1 MLTWGYGK
9 LDHAPAGELLDQIAH
24 RLEMDV
30 SLYHHQAVSNMF
42 YSLARLQKYNPSMC
56 SAVETHVTT
65 HIEDFSPQVRH
76 LVTAEFLRAD
86 HSPIIPCFPLASAFL
101 SGFLCAAGIDEHSV
115 GLCEVPLCTRAI
127 H

>member
-76 LVTAEFLRAD
+76 LLTAEFSSCKPVSNPSLL
-86 HSPIIPCFPLASAFL
+86 SPGKRIS
-101 SGFLCAAGIDEHSV
+101 EW
-115 GLCEVPLCTRAI
+115 VPVCCRN
-127 H
+127 